1 MLQFELFIVT
11 LKFYLYIIYIKNCLK
26 MFGLQIQNI
35 NNRKHT
41 VTTLNVLN
49 ESHIFKIII

>member
-1 MLQFELFIVT
+1 
-11 LKFYLYIIYIKNCLK
+11 

-35 NNRKHT
+35 NNRKYT
-41 VTTLNVLN
+41 ATILNVLN